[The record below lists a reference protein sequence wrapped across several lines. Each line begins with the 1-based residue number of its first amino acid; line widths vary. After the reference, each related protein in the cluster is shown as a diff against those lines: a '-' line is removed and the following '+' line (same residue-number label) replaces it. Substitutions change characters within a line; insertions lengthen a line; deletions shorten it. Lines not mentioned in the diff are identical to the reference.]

1 MHYAKNLCHF
11 VNTLYLVI
19 LPTIRPTDY
28 MFQNY
33 KHLGKEKWEIYANVV
48 RKIYSEVGGL
58 EEINMGLRDLKRYIK
73 VMRTGFYDPNE
84 NMNYEKDK
92 EKNENNLKDDVL
104 EINTGKIG
112 ENTNKEIDSVEDKE
126 KVDSIEIKE
135 EKENKGEIISEVEE
149 KLLNN

>member
-1 MHYAKNLCHF
+1 M
-11 VNTLYLVI
+11 
-19 LPTIRPTDY
+19 
-28 MFQNY
+28 
-33 KHLGKEKWEIYANVV
+33 
-48 RKIYSEVGGL
+48 
-58 EEINMGLRDLKRYIK
+58 
-73 VMRTGFYDPNE
+73 
-84 NMNYEKDK
+84 
-92 EKNENNLKDDVL
+92 